1 MKARPK
7 PPKKDHRKEFTMSL
21 HRFFHLTAL
30 VLLVFSA
37 LTGCTPKEPQV
48 NEIRIGVIASIT
60 GSIPNV
66 GKSTVEAAQ
75 MAAQEINDA
84 GGLEVAGKKYTVT
97 LVIED
102 DQDKAE
108 TAVAVAEKLIN
119 QEYVVAL
126 IGPQASRNAIPVS
139 NVAEN
144 AHIPMISPWSTN
156 PDTTA
161 GKQYV
166 FRVAFIDPF
175 QGQVMARFSFEELEA
190 TKAAVL
196 YDVASSYNRDIAEI
210 FKQVFEAAGGE
221 VVAFESYTTGEQD
234 FTKQLEKIKTS
245 GAQVLFLPNYENEV
259 PLQAEQARQLGL
271 DIPII
276 GSDSWGT
283 IAPENRTQLEGAYFS
298 THYAP
303 DIADEPARTFIEN
316 YTKKYSHTPDDVAA
330 LTYDA
335 FGLLFEAI
343 QSQGLAEPEAIRT
356 GLAGIESFLGVT
368 GNMKYSGSGDPIKSA
383 VVLRVVNGEF
393 VFYKLATP

>member
-1 MKARPK
+1 MS
-7 PPKKDHRKEFTMSL
+7 KKLF
-21 HRFFHLTAL
+21 AL
-30 VLLVFSA
+30 VVLMSVIAAA
-37 LTGCTPKEPQV
+37 LAGCAPQDQKID
-48 NEIRIGVIASIT
+48 EIRIGVIAPIT
-60 GSIPNV
+60 GGIPNV

-84 GGLEVAGKKYTVT
+84 GGLEVAGRKYTIT

-102 DQDKAE
+102 NQDKAE

-126 IGPQASRNAIPVS
+126 IGPQASRNAIPVAQ
-139 NVAEN
+139 VAEN
-144 AHIPMISPWSTN
+144 ARIPMISPWSTN

-161 GKQYV
+161 NKQYV

-175 QGQVMARFSFEELEA
+175 QGQVMARFSFEELNA

-196 YDVASSYNRDIAEI
+196 YDIASPYNKGIAEI
-210 FKQVFEAAGGE
+210 YKQVFEAAGGK
-221 VVAFESYTTGEQD
+221 VVAFESYTTGEVD
-234 FTKQLEKIKTS
+234 FTKQLEKIKNS
-245 GAQVLFLPNYENEV
+245 GAEILFLPNYENEV
-259 PLQAEQARQLGL
+259 PLQAEQAHQIGL
-271 DIPII
+271 DIPFI
-276 GSDSWGT
+276 GSDAWGT
-283 IAPENRTQLEGAYFS
+283 IAPENRAALEGAYFS

-316 YTKKYSHTPDDVAA
+316 YTKLYGHTPDDVAA

-335 FGLLFEAI
+335 FGLLFQAI

>member
-1 MKARPK
+1 MS
-7 PPKKDHRKEFTMSL
+7 KKLFVLVVLMSVIAV
-21 HRFFHLTAL
+21 AL
-30 VLLVFSA
+30 A
-37 LTGCTPKEPQV
+37 GCAPQEQQT

-84 GGLEVAGKKYTVT
+84 GGLEVAGKKYTIT

-139 NVAEN
+139 KVAEN
-144 AHIPMISPWSTN
+144 ARIPMISPWSTN

-161 GKQYV
+161 DKQYV

-175 QGQVMARFSFEELEA
+175 QGQVMARFSFEELDA

-196 YDVASSYNRDIAEI
+196 YDIASPYNRDIAEI
-210 FKQVFEAAGGE
+210 YKQVFAAAGGE
-221 VVAFESYTTGEQD
+221 VVAFESYTTGEQS
-234 FTKQLEKIKTS
+234 FTEQLKNIKDS
-245 GAQVLFLPNYENEV
+245 GAEVLFLPNYENEV
-259 PLQAEQARQLGL
+259 PLQAEQAHQIGL
-271 DIPII
+271 DIPFI

-283 IAPENRTQLEGAYFS
+283 ITPENRTQLEGAYFS

-316 YTKKYSHTPDDVAA
+316 FTKKYGYTPDDVAA

-335 FGLLFEAI
+335 FGLLFKAI

>member
-1 MKARPK
+1 
-7 PPKKDHRKEFTMSL
+7 MSL
-21 HRFFHLTAL
+21 HRFFHLT
-30 VLLVFSA
+30 VLISLVFSA
-37 LTGCTPKEPQV
+37 LAGCTPKEPQI

-139 NVAEN
+139 NVAEK

-156 PDTTA
+156 PDTTTD
-161 GKQYV
+161 KQYV

-175 QGQVMARFSFEELEA
+175 QGQVMARFSFEELNA

-196 YDVASSYNRDIAEI
+196 YDVASSYNKGIAEI
-210 FKQVFEAAGGE
+210 YRQVFEAAGGK
-221 VVAFESYTTGEQD
+221 VVAFESYTTGEVD
-234 FTKQLEKIKTS
+234 FTKQLEKIKNS
-245 GAQVLFLPNYENEV
+245 GAEILFLPNYENEV
-259 PLQAEQARQLGL
+259 PLQAEQAHQIGL
-271 DIPII
+271 DIPFI
-276 GSDSWGT
+276 GSDAWGT
-283 IAPENRTQLEGAYFS
+283 IAPENRAALEGAYFS

>member
-1 MKARPK
+1 MS
-7 PPKKDHRKEFTMSL
+7 KKLF
-21 HRFFHLTAL
+21 AL
-30 VLLVFSA
+30 VVLMSVIAAA
-37 LTGCTPKEPQV
+37 LAGCAPQDQKID
-48 NEIRIGVIASIT
+48 EIRIGVIAPIT
-60 GSIPNV
+60 GGIPNV

-84 GGLEVAGKKYTVT
+84 GGLEVAGRKYTIT

-102 DQDKAE
+102 NQDKAE

-126 IGPQASRNAIPVS
+126 IGPQASRNAIPVAQ
-139 NVAEN
+139 VAEN
-144 AHIPMISPWSTN
+144 ARIPMISPWSTN

-161 GKQYV
+161 NKQYV

-175 QGQVMARFSFEELEA
+175 QGQVMARFSFEELNA

-196 YDVASSYNRDIAEI
+196 YDVASSYNKGIAEI
-210 FKQVFEAAGGE
+210 YRQVFEAAGGK
-221 VVAFESYTTGEQD
+221 VVAFESYTTGEVD
-234 FTKQLEKIKTS
+234 FTKQLEKIKNS

-259 PLQAEQARQLGL
+259 PLQAEQARQIGL

-276 GSDSWGT
+276 GSDAWGT
-283 IAPENRTQLEGAYFS
+283 IAPENRAALEGAYFS

-316 YTKKYSHTPDDVAA
+316 YTKLYGHTPDDVAA

-335 FGLLFEAI
+335 FGLLFQAI

>member
-1 MKARPK
+1 MYL
-7 PPKKDHRKEFTMSL
+7 TVSL
-21 HRFFHLTAL
+21 HRFFRLATL

-37 LTGCTPKEPQV
+37 LAGCAPQDQKI
-48 NEIRIGVIASIT
+48 NEIRIGVIAPIT
-60 GSIPNV
+60 GGIPNV

-84 GGLEVAGKKYTVT
+84 GGLEVAGKKYTIT

-102 DQDKAE
+102 NQDKAE

-126 IGPQASRNAIPVS
+126 IGPQASRNAIPVAQ
-139 NVAEN
+139 VAEN
-144 AHIPMISPWSTN
+144 ARIPMISPWSTN

-161 GKQYV
+161 GRQYV

-175 QGQVMARFSFEELEA
+175 QGQVMARFSFEEVDA

-196 YDVASSYNRDIAEI
+196 YDVASSYNKGIAEI
-210 FKQVFEAAGGE
+210 YKQVFEAAGGE
-221 VVAFESYTTGEQD
+221 VVAFESYTTGETD
-234 FTKQLEKIKTS
+234 FTKQLAKIKNS

-259 PLQAEQARQLGL
+259 PLQAEQARQIGL
-271 DIPII
+271 DIPLI

-283 IAPENRTQLEGAYFS
+283 IAPEDRTQLEGAYFS
-298 THYAP
+298 THYAT

-316 YTKKYSHTPDDVAA
+316 YTTKYGHTPDDVAA

-368 GNMKYSGSGDPIKSA
+368 GSMKYSGSGDPIKSA
-383 VVLRVVNGEF
+383 VVLRVVDGKF

>member
-1 MKARPK
+1 MS
-7 PPKKDHRKEFTMSL
+7 KKLF
-21 HRFFHLTAL
+21 AL
-30 VLLVFSA
+30 VVLMSVIAAA
-37 LTGCTPKEPQV
+37 LAGCAPQDQKID
-48 NEIRIGVIASIT
+48 EIRIGVIAPIT
-60 GSIPNV
+60 GGIPNV

-84 GGLEVAGKKYTVT
+84 GGLEVAGRKYTIT

-102 DQDKAE
+102 NQDKAE

-126 IGPQASRNAIPVS
+126 IGPQASRNAIPVAQ
-139 NVAEN
+139 VAEN
-144 AHIPMISPWSTN
+144 ARIPMISPWSTN

-161 GKQYV
+161 NKQYV

-175 QGQVMARFSFEELEA
+175 QGQVMARFSFEELNA

-196 YDVASSYNRDIAEI
+196 YDIASPYNKGIAEI
-210 FKQVFEAAGGE
+210 YKQVFEAAGGK
-221 VVAFESYTTGEQD
+221 VVAFESYTTGETD
-234 FTKQLEKIKTS
+234 FTKQLGKIKNS

-259 PLQAEQARQLGL
+259 PLQAEQARQIGL

-276 GSDSWGT
+276 GSDAWGT
-283 IAPENRTQLEGAYFS
+283 IAPENRAALEGAYFS

-316 YTKKYSHTPDDVAA
+316 YTKLYGHTPDDVAA

-335 FGLLFEAI
+335 FGLLFQAI

>member
-1 MKARPK
+1 MS
-7 PPKKDHRKEFTMSL
+7 KKLF
-21 HRFFHLTAL
+21 AL
-30 VLLVFSA
+30 VVLMSVIAAA
-37 LTGCTPKEPQV
+37 LAGCAPQDQKID
-48 NEIRIGVIASIT
+48 EIRIGVIAPIT
-60 GSIPNV
+60 GGIPNV

-139 NVAEN
+139 NVAEK

-156 PDTTA
+156 PDTTTD
-161 GKQYV
+161 KQYV

-175 QGQVMARFSFEELEA
+175 QGQVMARFSFEELNA

-196 YDVASSYNRDIAEI
+196 YDVASSYNKGIAEI
-210 FKQVFEAAGGE
+210 YRQVFEAAGGK
-221 VVAFESYTTGEQD
+221 VVAFESYTTGETD
-234 FTKQLEKIKTS
+234 FTKQLGKIKNS

-259 PLQAEQARQLGL
+259 PLQAEQARQIGL

-276 GSDSWGT
+276 GSDAWGT
-283 IAPENRTQLEGAYFS
+283 IAPENRAALEGAYFS

-316 YTKKYSHTPDDVAA
+316 YTKLYGHTPDDVAA

-335 FGLLFEAI
+335 FGLLFQAI

>member
-1 MKARPK
+1 MS
-7 PPKKDHRKEFTMSL
+7 KKLF
-21 HRFFHLTAL
+21 AL
-30 VLLVFSA
+30 VVLMSVIAAA
-37 LTGCTPKEPQV
+37 LAGCAPQDQKID
-48 NEIRIGVIASIT
+48 EIRIGVIAPIT
-60 GSIPNV
+60 GGIPNV

-84 GGLEVAGKKYTVT
+84 GGLEVAGRKYTIT

-102 DQDKAE
+102 NQDKAE

-126 IGPQASRNAIPVS
+126 IGPQASRNAIPVAQ
-139 NVAEN
+139 VAEN
-144 AHIPMISPWSTN
+144 ARIPMISPWSTN

-161 GKQYV
+161 NKQYV

-175 QGQVMARFSFEELEA
+175 QGQVMARFSFEELNA

-196 YDVASSYNRDIAEI
+196 YDVASSYNKGIAEI
-210 FKQVFEAAGGE
+210 YRQVFEAAGGK
-221 VVAFESYTTGEQD
+221 VVAFESYTTGETD
-234 FTKQLEKIKTS
+234 FTKQLGKIKNS

-259 PLQAEQARQLGL
+259 PLQAEQARQIGL

-276 GSDSWGT
+276 GSDAWGT
-283 IAPENRTQLEGAYFS
+283 IAPENRAALEGAYFS

-316 YTKKYSHTPDDVAA
+316 YTKLYGHTPDDVAA

-335 FGLLFEAI
+335 FGLLFQAI

>member
-1 MKARPK
+1 
-7 PPKKDHRKEFTMSL
+7 MSL
-21 HRFFHLTAL
+21 HRFFHPTAL

-156 PDTTA
+156 PDTTTD
-161 GKQYV
+161 KQYV

-175 QGQVMARFSFEELEA
+175 QGQVMARFSFEELDA

-196 YDVASSYNRDIAEI
+196 YDVASPYNRGIAEI
-210 FKQVFEAAGGE
+210 YKQVFEAAGGK

-234 FTKQLEKIKTS
+234 FTKQLEKIKNS
-245 GAQVLFLPNYENEV
+245 GAQVLFLPNYESEV
-259 PLQAEQARQLGL
+259 PLQAEQAHRLGL
-271 DIPII
+271 DIPLI

-316 YTKKYSHTPDDVAA
+316 YTKKYGHTPDDVAA

-356 GLAGIESFLGVT
+356 GLADIESFLGVT

-383 VVLRVVNGEF
+383 VVLRVVNGKF

>member
-1 MKARPK
+1 
-7 PPKKDHRKEFTMSL
+7 MSL
-21 HRFFHLTAL
+21 HRFFHLT
-30 VLLVFSA
+30 VLISLVFSA
-37 LTGCTPKEPQV
+37 LAGCTPKEPQI

-139 NVAEN
+139 NVAEK

-156 PDTTA
+156 PDTTTD
-161 GKQYV
+161 KQYV

-175 QGQVMARFSFEELEA
+175 QGQVMARFSFEELNA

-196 YDVASSYNRDIAEI
+196 YDIASPYNKGIAEI
-210 FKQVFEAAGGE
+210 YKQVFEAAGGK
-221 VVAFESYTTGEQD
+221 VVAFESYTTGEVD
-234 FTKQLEKIKTS
+234 FTKQLEKIKNS
-245 GAQVLFLPNYENEV
+245 GAEILFLPNYENEV
-259 PLQAEQARQLGL
+259 PLQAEQAHQIGL
-271 DIPII
+271 DIPFI
-276 GSDSWGT
+276 GSDAWGT
-283 IAPENRTQLEGAYFS
+283 IAPENRAALEGAYFS

>member
-1 MKARPK
+1 
-7 PPKKDHRKEFTMSL
+7 MSL
-21 HRFFHLTAL
+21 HPPFRLAAIF
-30 VLLVFSA
+30 LLVFSA
-37 LTGCTPKEPQV
+37 LASCAPKEQQV
-48 NEIRIGVIASIT
+48 DEIRVGVIASIT

-75 MAAQEINDA
+75 MAAAEINDA
-84 GGLEVAGKKYTVT
+84 GGLEVAGRKYKIT
-97 LVIED
+97 LIIED

-108 TAVAVAEKLIN
+108 SAVAAAEKLIN
-119 QEYVVAL
+119 QEYVVAI
-126 IGPQASRNAIPVS
+126 IGPQASRNAVPVA

-144 AHIPMISPWSTN
+144 ARIPMISPWSTN

-175 QGQVMARFSFEELEA
+175 QGQVMARFTFEELGA

-196 YDVASSYNRDIAEI
+196 YDIASAYNRGIAEI
-210 FKQVFEAAGGE
+210 YKQVLEAAGGE
-221 VVAFESYTTGEQD
+221 VVAFESYTTGETD
-234 FTKQLEKIKTS
+234 FTKQLTRIRNS
-245 GAQVLFLPNYENEV
+245 GAEVLFLPNYENEV
-259 PLQAEQARQLGL
+259 PLQAEQAHRLGL

-276 GSDSWGT
+276 GSDAWGT
-283 IAPENRTQLEGAYFS
+283 IAPENRAELEGDYFS

-303 DIADEPARTFIEN
+303 DIVEEPARTFIEN
-316 YTKKYSHTPDDVAA
+316 YAGMYGHTPDDVAA

-335 FGLLFEAI
+335 FGLLFQAI
-343 QSQGLAEPEAIRT
+343 QSQGMAEPEAIRA
-356 GLAGIESFLGVT
+356 GLAGIESFVGVT

-383 VVLRVVNGEF
+383 VVLQVVNGQF

>member
-1 MKARPK
+1 MS
-7 PPKKDHRKEFTMSL
+7 KKM
-21 HRFFHLTAL
+21 
-30 VLLVFSA
+30 LVFVILMSVIA
-37 LTGCTPKEPQV
+37 AAVAGCAPRQKQT

-60 GSIPNV
+60 GSIPNA
-66 GKSTVEAAQ
+66 GNSTVEAAH

-84 GGLEVAGKKYTVT
+84 GGLEVAGKKYTIT
-97 LVIED
+97 LLIED

-119 QEYVVAL
+119 QDYVVAL

-144 AHIPMISPWSTN
+144 AGIPMISPWSTN

-161 GKQYV
+161 NKQYV

-175 QGQVMARFSFEELEA
+175 QGQVMARFTFEELGA

-196 YDVASSYNRDIAEI
+196 YDVASFYNRGIAEI
-210 FKQVFEAAGGE
+210 YNQVFEAAGGE

-234 FTKQLEKIKTS
+234 FSKQLEKIKAS
-245 GAQVLFLPNYENEV
+245 GAEVLFLPNYEKEV
-259 PLQAEQARQLGL
+259 PLQVEQARQIGL
-271 DIPII
+271 NIPII

-283 IAPENRTQLEGAYFS
+283 IAPEDRAQLGGTYFS

-303 DIADEPARTFIEN
+303 DIADEPAHTFIEN
-316 YTKKYSHTPDDVAA
+316 YTTKYGHTPDDVAA

-343 QSQGLAEPEAIRT
+343 QSQGLAEPEAIRA

-383 VVLRVVNGEF
+383 VILQVVNGEF